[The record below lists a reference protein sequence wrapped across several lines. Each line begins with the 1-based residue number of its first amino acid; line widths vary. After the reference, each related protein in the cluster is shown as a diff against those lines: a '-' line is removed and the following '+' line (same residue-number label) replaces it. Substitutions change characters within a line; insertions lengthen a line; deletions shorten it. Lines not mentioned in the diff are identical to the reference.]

1 MREIAPEDLRR
12 RLAFENPWWRAGGEA
27 ARRTRDMPRRAHFDA
42 FVQRALQPG
51 HGRSLVLTG
60 PRRSGK
66 TVLIDQTIQ
75 AMREQGVPGRAI
87 CRVGL
92 DNPAYAGVALPSF
105 VEWFIDS
112 WGTLKPALAYV
123 VLDAVQYLPDWRAQL
138 GGLAES
144 HPSIRFIAVATAIEP
159 DAPHPSADFLL
170 PPLAFAEYL
179 RFLRGE
185 AADDEGMAALRI
197 GRDFRDYVNYGC
209 FPEHASGHKFGGG
222 FAAREAADTLAHAV
236 LRDLPGPFAVQ
247 DPQEFNR
254 LFALLA
260 YNVGDELS
268 LIDLVRLTGISKN
281 TIVRYLDYMEAG
293 HMIVRLSR
301 LDERADRFLR
311 ETHFK
316 AYLVNPALRA
326 ALFGPVGADDPMLP
340 RLAENALV
348 LQYLH
353 TGDVSNLFYARWP
366 GGEVDF
372 VVLDRK
378 TDDPWGALL
387 VQWTAPEPGA
397 NDPFAGLAEFVRRHP
412 RLKHVRVLADQPY
425 PIPPGPDRDFTC
437 EAIADYCRRVGAA
450 AIDSSLNRR
459 PMGDLS
465 RAPSSPD
472 ADATRSAG

>member
-1 MREIAPEDLRR
+1 MRDIAPEDLRR
-12 RLAFENPWWRAGGEA
+12 RLSFENPWWRPSGEVTRR
-27 ARRTRDMPRRAHFDA
+27 ARDNPRRAHFEA

-51 HGRSLVLTG
+51 HGRPLVLTG
-60 PRRSGK
+60 PRRAGK
-66 TVLIDQTIQ
+66 SIMIEQAIQ

-92 DNPAYAGVALPSF
+92 DNPAYGGVALPRF
-105 VEWFIDS
+105 VEWFVES
-112 WGTLKPALAYV
+112 WGELKPALAYV
-123 VLDAVQYLPDWRAQL
+123 IFDAIQYAADWRAQL
-138 GGLAES
+138 TGLAEA
-144 HPSIRFIAVATAIEP
+144 HPSIRFIGVASAIEP
-159 DAPHPSADFLL
+159 DAPHPNSDFLL
-170 PPLAFAEYL
+170 PPLAFSEYL

-185 AADDEGMAALRI
+185 AADDEGMLALRI

-209 FPEHASGHKFGGG
+209 LPEHVTTYKFGGG
-222 FAAREAADTLAHAV
+222 YGAREAADTLAAAL

-260 YNVGDELS
+260 YNVGGELS
-268 LIDLVRLTGISKN
+268 LIDLVRSTGISKN
-281 TIVRYLDYMEAG
+281 TVVRYLDYMEAG
-293 HMIVRLSR
+293 HLIVRLSR

-326 ALFGPVGADDPMLP
+326 ALFGPVGADDPLMA

-372 VVLDRK
+372 VILDRK
-378 TDDPWGALL
+378 TEDPWGALL
-387 VQWTAPEPGA
+387 VQWTPPDTA
-397 NDPFAGLAEFVRRHP
+397 NGDPFAGLSEFTRRQP

-425 PIPPGPDRDFTC
+425 PISPGPDRDFTC

-450 AIDSSLNRR
+450 AIESSLNRR
-459 PMGDLS
+459 PLGELS

-472 ADATRSAG
+472 ADATRSIG